1 MPLAYLTVWEL
12 TKSTG
17 AALLSTAFIVFGKL
31 SHTIHVVVFCDYF
44 PVYLLWTAIIIFITF
59 YSCIFFTPIFFGYT
73 PCPLFISNYSVSLVG
88 CPPFIDYE
96 FGAYS
101 VVDLGEEPAPPYFG

>member
-31 SHTIHVVVFCDYF
+31 SHAIV
-44 PVYLLWTAIIIFITF
+44 VYLLWTIIN
-59 YSCIFFTPIFFGYT
+59 YSSLSILFTLIFFDCISCLFF
-73 PCPLFISNYSVSLVG
+73 VS
-88 CPPFIDYE
+88 
-96 FGAYS
+96 
-101 VVDLGEEPAPPYFG
+101 

>member
-31 SHTIHVVVFCDYF
+31 SHAIHIVVFFIKCCDYF
-44 PVYLLWTAIIIFITF
+44 TVYLFWTVIKYIHHSL
-59 YSCIFFTPIFFGYT
+59 SC
-73 PCPLFISNYSVSLVG
+73 SSQ
-88 CPPFIDYE
+88 
-96 FGAYS
+96 AYF
-101 VVDLGEEPAPPYFG
+101 L